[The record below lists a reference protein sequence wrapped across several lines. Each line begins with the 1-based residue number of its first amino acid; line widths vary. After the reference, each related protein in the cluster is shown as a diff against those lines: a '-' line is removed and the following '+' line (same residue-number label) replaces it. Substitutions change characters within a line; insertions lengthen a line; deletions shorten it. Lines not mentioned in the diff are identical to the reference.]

1 MKNNPKLIYLLP
13 NLFTA
18 GSIFIGVISIVEA
31 SKGEFISASWLVLL
45 ALLFDGLDGRVA
57 RMTNTTSQF
66 GVEFDSLADVISF
79 GIAPA
84 MLLYFFIG
92 DEFGRFGILVSALYV
107 IFGAIRLARF
117 NISTA
122 KTDPNVFIGLPI
134 PTAAVFISMW
144 ILLFHK
150 YSLEKYGIVLLFFA
164 LGVAILMVSNFRYPS
179 FKKIQLDR
187 PMVFKTMISLVL
199 VISLLYLFSAE
210 GFALVILLYVL
221 YGPLRAIR
229 TISMRHIKIKHGNQ
243 GRSEKP
249 GSQVDRKP

>member
-1 MKNNPKLIYLLP
+1 MHRSNLLYILP

-18 GSIFIGVISIVEA
+18 SSIFVGVISIVEA
-31 SKGEFISASWLVLL
+31 SKGHFILASWLILL
-45 ALLFDGLDGRVA
+45 ALIFDGLDGRIA

-66 GVEFDSLADVISF
+66 GVEFDSLADIISF

-92 DEFGRFGILVSALYV
+92 YEYGRFGILVSALYV

-134 PTAAVFISMW
+134 PTAAIFLSMW

-150 YSLEKYGIVLLFFA
+150 YTLEHYSIVLLLLA

-179 FKKIQLDR
+179 FKKVQLDK
-187 PMVFKTMISLVL
+187 PMVFKTMILFVL
-199 VISLLYLFSAE
+199 VASLLYLFAAE
-210 GFALVILLYVL
+210 GFALIILIYVL
-221 YGPLRAIR
+221 YGPLRGLR
-229 TISMRHIKIKHGNQ
+229 TLNLRKIKIK
-243 GRSEKP
+243 KP
-249 GSQVDRKP
+249 

>member
-1 MKNNPKLIYLLP
+1 MNRSNLLYILP

-18 GSIFIGVISIVEA
+18 SSIFVGVISIVEA
-31 SKGEFISASWLVLL
+31 SKGHFVLASWLILL
-45 ALLFDGLDGRVA
+45 ALIFDGLDGRIA

-66 GVEFDSLADVISF
+66 GVEFDSLADIISF

-84 MLLYFFIG
+84 MLMYFFVG
-92 DEFGRFGILVSALYV
+92 HNFGRFGILVSALYV

-134 PTAAVFISMW
+134 PTAAIFVSMW

-150 YSLEKYGIVLLFFA
+150 YTLENYSIILLFLA

-179 FKKIQLDR
+179 FKKVKLNK
-187 PMVFKTMISLVL
+187 PMVFKTMIIA
-199 VISLLYLFSAE
+199 VILASLLYLFSAE
-210 GFALVILLYVL
+210 GFALIILGYVL
-221 YGPLRAIR
+221 YGPLRALR
-229 TISMRHIKIKHGNQ
+229 TINSRRFGTTK
-243 GRSEKP
+243 R
-249 GSQVDRKP
+249 

>member
-1 MKNNPKLIYLLP
+1 MKNANLIYILP

-18 GSIFIGVISIVEA
+18 SSIFVGVISIVEA
-31 SKGEFISASWLVLL
+31 SKENFVLASWLILL
-45 ALLFDGLDGRVA
+45 ALVFDGLDGRIA

-66 GVEFDSLADVISF
+66 GVEFDSLADIISF

-134 PTAAVFISMW
+134 PTAAIFVSMW

-150 YSLEKYGIVLLFFA
+150 YTLQNYGIILLFLT
-164 LGVAILMVSNFRYPS
+164 LGIAVLMVSNFRYPS
-179 FKKIQLDR
+179 FKKATLDK
-187 PMVFKTMISLVL
+187 PMVFKTMIALML
-199 VISLLYLFSAE
+199 TASLLYLFSAE
-210 GFALVILLYVL
+210 GFAIIVLGYTL
-221 YGPLRAIR
+221 YGPLRALHMLNIR
-229 TISMRHIKIKHGNQ
+229 KVKSKR
-243 GRSEKP
+243 
-249 GSQVDRKP
+249 

>member
-1 MKNNPKLIYLLP
+1 MKRANLLFILP

-18 GSIFIGVISIVEA
+18 SSIFVGVISIVEA
-31 SKGEFISASWLVLL
+31 SKGNFVLASWLILL
-45 ALLFDGLDGRVA
+45 ALVFDGLDGRIA

-66 GVEFDSLADVISF
+66 GVEFDSLADIISF

-92 DEFGRFGILVSALYV
+92 HEFGRFGILVSALYV

-150 YSLEKYGIVLLFFA
+150 YNLADYCMVLLFLA
-164 LGVAILMVSNFRYPS
+164 LGVAMLMVSNFRYPS
-179 FKKIQLDR
+179 FKKVQLDR
-187 PMVFKTMISLVL
+187 PMVFKTMIMLMLVA
-199 VISLLYLFSAE
+199 SLLYLFSAE
-210 GFALVILLYVL
+210 GFALVIFAYVL
-221 YGPLRAIR
+221 YGPLRALR
-229 TISMRHIKIKHGNQ
+229 TINLRNIKIK
-243 GRSEKP
+243 RS
-249 GSQVDRKP
+249 

>member
-1 MKNNPKLIYLLP
+1 MNRSNLLYVLP

-18 GSIFIGVISIVEA
+18 SSIFVGVISIVEA
-31 SKGEFISASWLVLL
+31 SKGHFVLASWLILL
-45 ALLFDGLDGRVA
+45 ALIFDGLDGRVA

-92 DEFGRFGILVSALYV
+92 HEFGRFGILVSALYV

-134 PTAAVFISMW
+134 PTAAIFISMW

-150 YSLEKYGIVLLFFA
+150 YALENYSIVLLFLA

-179 FKKIQLDR
+179 FKKVKLDK
-187 PMVFKTMISLVL
+187 PMVFRTLILLTIVA
-199 VISLLYLFSAE
+199 SLLYLFAAE
-210 GFALVILLYVL
+210 GFALIILAYTL
-221 YGPLRAIR
+221 YGPLRALR
-229 TISMRHIKIKHGNQ
+229 TMNLRKIKIKKQ
-243 GRSEKP
+243 
-249 GSQVDRKP
+249 

>member
-1 MKNNPKLIYLLP
+1 MKRSNLLYVLP

-18 GSIFIGVISIVEA
+18 SSIFVGVISIVEA
-31 SKGEFISASWLVLL
+31 SKGHFVLASWLILL
-45 ALLFDGLDGRVA
+45 ALIFDGLDGRIA

-66 GVEFDSLADVISF
+66 GVEFDSLADIISF

-84 MLLYFFIG
+84 MLLYFFTG
-92 DEFGRFGILVSALYV
+92 YEFGRFGILVSALYV

-134 PTAAVFISMW
+134 PTAAIFVSMW

-150 YSLEKYGIVLLFFA
+150 YALEDYSIVLLFLA

-179 FKKIQLDR
+179 FKKVELDK
-187 PMVFKTMISLVL
+187 PMVFRTMIILVM
-199 VISLLYLFSAE
+199 VASLLYLFSAE
-210 GFALVILLYVL
+210 GFALIIFAYVL
-221 YGPLRAIR
+221 YGPLRALR
-229 TISMRHIKIKHGNQ
+229 TINFRKIKL
-243 GRSEKP
+243 K
-249 GSQVDRKP
+249 K

>member
-1 MKNNPKLIYLLP
+1 MNRSNLLYVLP

-18 GSIFIGVISIVEA
+18 SSIFVGVISIVEA
-31 SKGEFISASWLVLL
+31 SKGNFVLASWLILL
-45 ALLFDGLDGRVA
+45 ALIFDGLDGRIA

-66 GVEFDSLADVISF
+66 GVEFDSLADIISF

-92 DEFGRFGILVSALYV
+92 HDFGRFGILVSALYV

-134 PTAAVFISMW
+134 PTAAIFISMW

-150 YSLEKYGIVLLFFA
+150 YALENYSIVLLFLA

-179 FKKIQLDR
+179 FKKVKLDR
-187 PMVFKTMISLVL
+187 PMVFKTMIIA
-199 VISLLYLFSAE
+199 VILASLLYLFSAE
-210 GFALVILLYVL
+210 GFALIILSYVL
-221 YGPLRAIR
+221 YGPLRALR
-229 TISMRHIKIKHGNQ
+229 TLNTRRFGTAK
-243 GRSEKP
+243 R
-249 GSQVDRKP
+249 

>member
-1 MKNNPKLIYLLP
+1 MNRSNLLYVLP

-18 GSIFIGVISIVEA
+18 SSIFVGVISIVEA
-31 SKGEFISASWLVLL
+31 SKDNFVLASWLILL
-45 ALLFDGLDGRVA
+45 ALIFDGLDGRIA

-66 GVEFDSLADVISF
+66 GVEFDSLADIISF

-92 DEFGRFGILVSALYV
+92 HNFGRFGILVSALYV

-134 PTAAVFISMW
+134 PTAAIFISMW

-150 YSLEKYGIVLLFFA
+150 YALESYSIVLMFLS
-164 LGVAILMVSNFRYPS
+164 LSVAVLMVSNFRYPS
-179 FKKIQLDR
+179 FKKIQLDK
-187 PMVFKTMISLVL
+187 PMVFKTMILFVL
-199 VISLLYLFSAE
+199 VSSLLYLFSAE
-210 GFALVILLYVL
+210 GFALIIFAYTL
-221 YGPLRAIR
+221 YGPLRALR
-229 TISMRHIKIKHGNQ
+229 TLSLRKIKI
-243 GRSEKP
+243 
-249 GSQVDRKP
+249 RKSDK

>member
-1 MKNNPKLIYLLP
+1 MKRGNLIYILP

-18 GSIFIGVISIVEA
+18 SSIFVGVISIVEA
-31 SKGEFISASWLVLL
+31 SKGHFVLSSWLILL
-45 ALLFDGLDGRVA
+45 ALIFDGLDGRIA

-66 GVEFDSLADVISF
+66 GVEFDSLADIISF

-92 DEFGRFGILVSALYV
+92 YDFGRFGILVSALYV

-134 PTAAVFISMW
+134 PTAAIFISMW

-150 YSLEKYGIVLLFFA
+150 YTLENYSIVLLFLA

-179 FKKIQLDR
+179 FKKVKLDR
-187 PMVFKTMISLVL
+187 PMVFRTLIILTIVA
-199 VISLLYLFSAE
+199 SLLYLFAAE
-210 GFALVILLYVL
+210 GFALIILAYTL
-221 YGPLRAIR
+221 YGPLRALR
-229 TISMRHIKIKHGNQ
+229 TMNLRNIKIKKQ
-243 GRSEKP
+243 
-249 GSQVDRKP
+249 

>member
-1 MKNNPKLIYLLP
+1 MNRSNLLYVLP

-18 GSIFIGVISIVEA
+18 SSIFVGVISIVEA
-31 SKGEFISASWLVLL
+31 SKGNFVLASWLILL
-45 ALLFDGLDGRVA
+45 ALIFDGLDGRIA

-66 GVEFDSLADVISF
+66 GVEFDSLADIISF

-84 MLLYFFIG
+84 MLMYFFVG
-92 DEFGRFGILVSALYV
+92 HNFGRFGILVSALYV

-134 PTAAVFISMW
+134 PTAAIFVSMW

-150 YSLEKYGIVLLFFA
+150 YALENYSIVLLFLS

-179 FKKIQLDR
+179 FKKVKLDK
-187 PMVFKTMISLVL
+187 PMVFRTLILLTIVA
-199 VISLLYLFSAE
+199 SLLYLFAAE
-210 GFALVILLYVL
+210 GFALIILAYTL
-221 YGPLRAIR
+221 YGPLRALR
-229 TISMRHIKIKHGNQ
+229 TMNLRKIKIKKQ
-243 GRSEKP
+243 
-249 GSQVDRKP
+249 